1 MKNLITK
8 RTTNKLWKILLPA
21 VILLLPVACSV
32 SQFVPAAGVES
43 ENLYAIIRTD
53 TLMIVIKP
61 QSYPGSYQEINNH
74 FFSLF
79 IRIKNTSGQRLKL
92 QQGSF
97 SILCQQQ
104 QYDPIPLDYILADL
118 ERKMM
123 LKEIS
128 DPFAENVFSY
138 NIAERNKEQEMYYE
152 LVNNAFPWGE
162 LLPGGIKEGYLFYN
176 KDITTT
182 NSFVIDALGHS
193 VTFQKTKV

>member
-8 RTTNKLWKILLPA
+8 RITLKLWKILLPA

-138 NIAERNKEQEMYYE
+138 NIAERNKNRKCITNWLIM
-152 LVNNAFPWGE
+152 LSLGE
-162 LLPGGIKEGYLFYN
+162 NCYLE
-176 KDITTT
+176 
-182 NSFVIDALGHS
+182 A
-193 VTFQKTKV
+193 